1 MLPRITHQTAA
12 TTRLAPEQAELRG
25 RLIAFNPEWEHRFYT
40 DADCR
45 DLIRRRLP
53 TLLPVYDAYPTA
65 IQRADMFRVVVIYL
79 SGGVYLDLDVELL
92 TPLDPLLDHACVLA
106 EEKTLSVAEAQARGH
121 AETLRIA
128 NYMFG
133 AAPRHPFWLDVL
145 EAMVERADRPIS
157 TDDDILESTG
167 PGLFSSVFAQVR
179 EAHPDLVVLA
189 HPGLSCPR
197 CCGPS
202 CHFGP
207 LARHLHHGS
216 WRLSRPPPL
225 QPRPEG
231 HVAFKPTAE
240 LLRRHSQLVG
250 DTVVLQCY
258 AGEAMDGLSSVQALT
273 NALGPSVAD
282 SRSLSGAKV
291 IVPGIPFLHEDRL
304 SPDNRNVAYTT
315 FESSSLPLH
324 WVRSLNRAYH
334 HVVVPHDR
342 VAEVF
347 RDSGVVIPISVV
359 GQSFRRLPK
368 VDTPPRGSVQRI
380 GFLGVPV
387 ARKNLGGLYLACQRL
402 KPRWPGLQLAVHV
415 STWYDWLNRGAWRA
429 VRADP
434 MVDWTEGPLDDAGLA
449 RWFAGLSCYAYPS
462 RAEGWSFTPRESLYL
477 GLPTLVSDIG
487 IHRELAGSGFCHVVR
502 SRGVEP
508 ALYEGGRFGDW
519 DQIEPEDIAVT
530 LEQILSD
537 PMAAERRATAGARW
551 METQW
556 IETDAQAALAKVV
569 AAL

>member
-1 MLPRITHQTAA
+1 MFPRITHQTAA
-12 TTRLAPEQAELRG
+12 TTRLTPEQAGLRE
-25 RLIAFNPEWEHRFYT
+25 RLVAFNPGWEHRFYT
-40 DADCR
+40 DTDCR
-45 DLIRRRLP
+45 DLIRRHLP
-53 TLLPVYDAYPTA
+53 VLLPVYDAYPTA
-65 IQRADMFRVVVIYL
+65 IQRADMFRVVAVYV

-92 TPLDPLLDHACVLA
+92 APLDPLLDQTCVLA
-106 EEKTLSVAEAQARGH
+106 EEKTLSVAEAQALGH

-145 EAMVERADRPIS
+145 EAMVERADRPVCA
-157 TDDDILESTG
+157 DNDILESTG
-167 PGLFSSVFAQVR
+167 PGLFSSVFGQVG
-179 EAHPDLVVLA
+179 AAYPDLVVLA
-189 HPGLSCPR
+189 HSGLPCPR
-197 CCGPS
+197 CAGPS

-216 WRLSRPPPL
+216 WRLSQPPPA
-225 QPRPEG
+225 QPRSQG
-231 HVAFKPTAE
+231 RVTFKPTADV
-240 LLRRHSQLVG
+240 LRRHSRLVS
-250 DTVVLQCY
+250 DAVVLECY

-273 NALGPSVAD
+273 NPLGPVVAD
-282 SRSLSGAKV
+282 SRPLSGAKV

-304 SPDNRNVAYTT
+304 SADNRNIAYTT
-315 FESSSLPLH
+315 FETSILPSH
-324 WVRSLNRAYH
+324 WVQSLNRAYH
-334 HVVVPHDR
+334 HVVVPHER
-342 VAEVF
+342 VGEVF
-347 RDSGVVIPISVV
+347 RDSGVTIPISVV

-368 VDTPPRGSVQRI
+368 VDAASRGSAQRV

-387 ARKNLGGLYLACQRL
+387 ARKNLEGLYRACQLL

-415 STWYDWLNRGAWRA
+415 SIWYDWLDRGPWRA

-434 MVDWTEGPLDDAGLA
+434 MVDWTEGPLDEAGLA

-477 GLPTLVSDIG
+477 GLPTVVSDIA
-487 IHRELAGSGFCHVVR
+487 IHRELAGSGFCHVVP
-502 SRGVEP
+502 SRGAQP
-508 ALYEGGRFGDW
+508 ARYESGCFGDW
-519 DQIEPEDIAVT
+519 DEIDPDDIAVT

-537 PMAAERRATAGARW
+537 PVAAERRAAEGARW
-551 METQW
+551 IETQW